1 MAVRCFGKHKKRGE
15 TQPQNEQFN
24 IDDHNNIRK
33 TKFLQNVH
41 FTKQDFFLLFPVVFF
56 LPRLGGLGRGG
67 EDPSVGWAE
76 GFGCWAGGDPWGW
89 VGVSL
94 ECVRGKPPRLSRRIP
109 KPGHAAKG
117 ADGPGKHES
126 PGQELPA
133 GTCRNPRI
141 HCQAST
147 GTPGFTARALPSSW
161 ACPLSQTSHKAS
173 FHIPAGRESINPM
186 DGMGGT

>member
-1 MAVRCFGKHKKRGE
+1 MIIIILGKPNSCRMCILPNGIFVSLFLWCFSCQGWGVWGGVGR
-15 TQPQNEQFN
+15 
-24 IDDHNNIRK
+24 I
-33 TKFLQNVH
+33 
-41 FTKQDFFLLFPVVFF
+41 PVW
-56 LPRLGGLGRGG
+56 GGLRDLGAGLEG
-67 EDPSVGWAE
+67 IPGAGLEPSMKYVW
-76 GFGCWAGGDPWGW
+76 
-89 VGVSL
+89 
-94 ECVRGKPPRLSRRIP
+94 GKPLRLSRRIP

-173 FHIPAGRESINPM
+173 FHIPVGRESINPM
-186 DGMGGT
+186 DGLGGA